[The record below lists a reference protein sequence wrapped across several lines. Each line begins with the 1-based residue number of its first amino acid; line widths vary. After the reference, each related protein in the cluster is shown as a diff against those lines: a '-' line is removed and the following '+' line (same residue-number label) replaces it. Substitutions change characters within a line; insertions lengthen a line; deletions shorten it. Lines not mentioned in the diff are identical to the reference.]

1 MPAMRWLIGTVLV
14 FLIGVIIYAASAMVS
29 LDSLVQVVRNG
40 DAAGVLQRTD
50 AVRLRHSLV
59 DQIVSAYL
67 KQLGR
72 DRQIKPLERLAV
84 NTYGASIADAMI
96 GKMLTEDNLT
106 AILNKGVISMGG
118 SAIATMASFSEIDT
132 SKVLETLSRISL
144 VKPVELFVRLGDNE
158 RAGGVSIH
166 FEGSGWKLSGIQLP
180 DEALQAL
187 ARQLV
192 NSRGR

>member
-1 MPAMRWLIGTVLV
+1 
-14 FLIGVIIYAASAMVS
+14 
-29 LDSLVQVVRNG
+29 
-40 DAAGVLQRTD
+40 
-50 AVRLRHSLV
+50 
-59 DQIVSAYL
+59 
-67 KQLGR
+67 
-72 DRQIKPLERLAV
+72 
-84 NTYGASIADAMI
+84 
-96 GKMLTEDNLT
+96 MLTEDNLT

-166 FEGSGWKLSGIQLP
+166 FEGSGWKLSGIQLT

-187 ARQLV
+187 ARELV